1 MFAGTGTDHEDA
13 HAHTLAKRQTGSP
26 GRRYDPVMGH
36 PPPYPPYSQ
45 YPQHP
50 TYPPPHQRY
59 PQYPPS
65 RAGDRVGSIIML
77 LLTALLLA
85 FGSFFGLMILAFLDH
100 CPPESCSV
108 DGAVLSVL
116 TAIGIAVAVGV
127 AGLVITVV
135 RLSRRLT
142 SWPVALGT
150 LLACAM
156 VFVAGFFAFT
166 VAVGGW

>member
-1 MFAGTGTDHEDA
+1 
-13 HAHTLAKRQTGSP
+13 
-26 GRRYDPVMGH
+26 MGH
-36 PPPYPPYSQ
+36 PPQYPLYPPYPPYSPYPP
-45 YPQHP
+45 YPQQ
-50 TYPPPHQRY
+50 PPART
-59 PQYPPS
+59 
-65 RAGDRVGSIIML
+65 GDRVGSIIVL

-127 AGLVITVV
+127 AGLVITAV

-142 SWPVALGT
+142 AWPVALGT
-150 LLACAM
+150 LLLCAA
-156 VFVAGFFAFT
+156 VLAGGFFAFT
-166 VAVGGW
+166 IAVGGW